1 MQATK
6 QNSSP
11 ARQLFVNFLE
21 DYLQISFIGFQ
32 EGPNVRSDLILFR
45 GPLGST
51 LAVPAS
57 AMHEPRD
64 AARRII
70 QDKIAA
76 SDAALN
82 SALDAETLEAV
93 SGYWNTHSRS
103 GRAVSQT
110 SIGREIAK
118 RQEAA

>member
-1 MQATK
+1 MAK
-6 QNSSP
+6 QKDSP
-11 ARQLFVNFLE
+11 NRQLFVNFLE
-21 DYLQISFIGFQ
+21 DFLQVSFIGFQ
-32 EGPNVRSDLILFR
+32 EGPNVRFDLILFR

-51 LAVPAS
+51 LAVPATV
-57 AMHEPRD
+57 MHEPRD

-70 QDKIAA
+70 QQKIAA
-76 SDAALN
+76 WDAAFN